1 MCLNLE
7 IVGSVPE
14 ETVRIALAAFPKG
27 NLYMRM
33 RDELGTIFNDQQFAD
48 LFPPQ
53 GQPARTPWQLAL
65 VTRIGNGHAVCRRAF
80 RPTSSRCGSQP
91 NRLEVC
97 FRG

>member
-33 RDELGTIFNDQQFAD
+33 RHENAG
-48 LFPPQ
+48 
-53 GQPARTPWQLAL
+53 RTRDYL
-65 VTRIGNGHAVCRRAF
+65 
-80 RPTSSRCGSQP
+80 
-91 NRLEVC
+91 
-97 FRG
+97 